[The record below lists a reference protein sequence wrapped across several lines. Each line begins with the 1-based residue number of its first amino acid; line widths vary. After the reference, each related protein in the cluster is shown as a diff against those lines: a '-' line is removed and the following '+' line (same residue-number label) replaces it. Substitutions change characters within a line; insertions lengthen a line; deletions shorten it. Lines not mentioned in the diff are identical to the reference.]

1 MHINLFVAKS
11 PSPPPEEAGKW
22 KGWGR
27 CVVFVDDVYALHA
40 SLTEQGVQ
48 APAPQDAPWGE
59 RCACPNLSPS
69 SLSLRAIRCI
79 HIYIHACMHAYIH
92 ACMRA
97 FIHTY
102 LHARMHTYIQ
112 TDRQTNIQTYITEA
126 SRMSRFFHVLDPD
139 GHELSFATPDY
150 RHPRWQ

>member
-1 MHINLFVAKS
+1 VEGVGTLCCVCGRRGRPARVTHGTGSTGACSTRCPVGREVRLPEPFSQLAFS
-11 PSPPPEEAGKW
+11 PSHPM
-22 KGWGR
+22 
-27 CVVFVDDVYALHA
+27 YTH
-40 SLTEQGVQ
+40 
-48 APAPQDAPWGE
+48 
-59 RCACPNLSPS
+59 
-69 SLSLRAIRCI
+69 I
-79 HIYIHACMHAYIH
+79 HTCMHACIHTCMHTYMH